1 MNSFLLS
8 LVISYVVS
16 RFKLLRMSWYR
27 NMKLFWTNMKLV
39 MNKYLYS
46 WNEYLPGFDS
56 YSNYIMLSEIIK
68 YISCWNLDPIS
79 FEVYI
84 FFYSNIMCNI
94 NAFVNIISFNRLTWL
109 WGIDCIYIFNC
120 IKCMT
125 YFTSVDCVYFK

>member
-16 RFKLLRMSWYR
+16 RLKLLKMSWYR

-46 WNEYLPGFDS
+46 WNEYLPVFDS

-68 YISCWNLDPIS
+68 YIYCCNLNPIS

-125 YFTSVDCVYFK
+125 YFNSVDCVYFK